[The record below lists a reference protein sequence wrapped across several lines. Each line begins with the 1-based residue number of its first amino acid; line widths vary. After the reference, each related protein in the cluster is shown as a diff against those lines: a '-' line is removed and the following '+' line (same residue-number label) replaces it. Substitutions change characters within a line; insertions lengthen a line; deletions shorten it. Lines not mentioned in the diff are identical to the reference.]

1 MPEAVIVLKPR
12 QTTAKHWKRS
22 QLELNRKHAGERRLN
37 QLWAFMQEK
46 TQKHLD
52 LKYSVLQQDNTLKQN
67 TKTITFKL
75 YNIFEWTRAN
85 MDYIL
90 IKR

>member
-22 QLELNRKHAGERRLN
+22 QLELNRKHAGGRRLN

-46 TQKHLD
+46 
-52 LKYSVLQQDNTLKQN
+52 N
-67 TKTITFKL
+67 TKAPGFK
-75 YNIFEWTRAN
+75 IFCFATGQHTETKYKN
-85 MDYIL
+85 DNLQI
-90 IKR
+90 I